1 VQPLS
6 DNTYPL
12 SLEGEGQGEGEMN
25 LIQKGINRFGKL
37 IVASFFLMGIG
48 LIVFLLTPLL
58 YGLWGIDS
66 DIPGML
72 VVILGLVLFLVGLI
86 LRKPTR
92 VRRIIYIVLASIL
105 SLPILSA
112 IITTI
117 IYLIT
122 GQPLGE

>member
-1 VQPLS
+1 LIKTQFP
-6 DNTYPL
+6 PPQ
-12 SLEGEGQGEGEMN
+12 GGGQGRGKMN
-25 LIQKGINRFGKL
+25 ILDKGVNKFGKL

-48 LIVFLLTPLL
+48 LVLFLLTPLL

-72 VVILGLVLFLVGLI
+72 IVFLGLVLFIVGWI
-86 LRKPTR
+86 RNRKPNKG
-92 VRRIIYIVLASIL
+92 VKIALIVLASLL
-105 SLPILSA
+105 SIPLLMFIV
-112 IITTI
+112 TTI

>member
-1 VQPLS
+1 
-6 DNTYPL
+6 
-12 SLEGEGQGEGEMN
+12 MN
-25 LIQKGINRFGKL
+25 IIDKGINRFGKL

-48 LIVFLLTPLL
+48 LIAFLLTPLL

-66 DIPGML
+66 DLPGVL

-92 VRRIIYIVLASIL
+92 TRRIIYIVLASIL

-112 IITTI
+112 IVTTI

-122 GQPLGE
+122 GRPLGE

>member
-1 VQPLS
+1 
-6 DNTYPL
+6 
-12 SLEGEGQGEGEMN
+12 MN

>member
-1 VQPLS
+1 
-6 DNTYPL
+6 
-12 SLEGEGQGEGEMN
+12 MN
-25 LIQKGINRFGKL
+25 IIEKGVNKFGKL

-48 LIVFLLTPLL
+48 LILFLLTPLL

-72 VVILGLVLFLVGLI
+72 IVILGLVLFIVGWI
-86 LRKPTR
+86 LNRKPR
-92 VRRIIYIVLASIL
+92 KGVKIALIVLASLFSIPL
-105 SLPILSA
+105 LMFIV
-112 IITTI
+112 TTI